1 MVRARSNE
9 SEVGESQPARLTYLV
24 TRLQWALRGR
34 LDEITQQ
41 FDLTPKQ
48 YTALS
53 VLANRPGMSSAT
65 LARFTNV
72 TPQASNEMVTVL
84 ERKGFLR
91 RSADQNDARRLEMK
105 LTRRGR
111 NELTKCD
118 ELVDQL
124 EAEVFDF
131 LDAKQQANFRS
142 MLHTCLQATNRAE
155 PGLEQ
160 PGVSWTQ

>member
-9 SEVGESQPARLTYLV
+9 SEAGDPQPARLTYLV

-53 VLANRPGMSSAT
+53 VLANRSGMSAAT

-72 TPQASNEMVTVL
+72 TPQASNEMVAVL
-84 ERKGFLR
+84 ERKGFLQ

-105 LTRRGR
+105 LTRAGR
-111 NELTKCD
+111 NALVKCD
-118 ELVDQL
+118 ELVDRL
-124 EAEVFDF
+124 EAEVFDL
-131 LDAKQQANFRS
+131 LDATQQASFRS
-142 MLHTCLQATNRAE
+142 MLHTCLQATNRAGR
-155 PGLEQ
+155 GL
-160 PGVSWTQ
+160 